1 MALERRVRTTVA
13 SAERSVAM
21 EAAAVLTRAAALHPL
36 IHLVLAGHYV
46 GRHAHQQTSEK
57 VVQAGEGLLAAAVAA
72 EVEAAVGVAVEAVE
86 VEAAAPEAAAPR
98 PVTRPPSRR
107 DTCPA

>member
-1 MALERRVRTTVA
+1 MA

-57 VVQAGEGLLAAAVAA
+57 VVQAGEGLLAAAV
-72 EVEAAVGVAVEAVE
+72 GVAVEAVE